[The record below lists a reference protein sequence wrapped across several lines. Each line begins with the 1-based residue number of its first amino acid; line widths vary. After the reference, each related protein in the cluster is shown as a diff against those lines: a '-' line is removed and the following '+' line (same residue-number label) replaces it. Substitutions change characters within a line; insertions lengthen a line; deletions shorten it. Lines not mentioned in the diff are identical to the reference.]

1 MLFFE
6 ATYSSLFLNFAIP
19 VLKTLSLSLPT
30 ALKRAKSVEVGLAQT
45 GWPVGHI
52 ILSIGRRILPEL
64 IGFAGMI

>member
-30 ALKRAKSVEVGLAQT
+30 ALKRAKSVEVGLGEHLESVLAQPQ
-45 GWPVGHI
+45 GCG
-52 ILSIGRRILPEL
+52 LRGEDRRQ
-64 IGFAGMI
+64 A